1 MTVCGVKIRMRDD
14 FAALILTHGRANNVK
29 TVKTLQKAGYTGKW
43 YIVIDDEDEQEEEYR
58 RIYGERVIRFC
69 KADRAKITDVGDTSK
84 ERRCIIFARNEA
96 FAIARDLGLKYFIEL
111 DDDYNNF
118 EYLSEEAGKLKH
130 TKIRQLD
137 IDFLDASGAKSVAM
151 AQGGDMIGGINSS
164 RWKQQCLRKAMNSFV
179 CRVDNPINFV
189 GRINE
194 DVNTYVT
201 GGMRGELYFT
211 PLMVMLNQ
219 EQTQKAKGGMTGN
232 YLDGGTYVK
241 TFYSVVY
248 APSCVKVASMGVSN
262 QRCHHHVNWNA
273 CCPKIVNEKYR
284 KGVKICREE
293 HTQTASRT

>member
-1 MTVCGVKIRMRDD
+1 MRDD

-29 TVKTLQKAGYTGKW
+29 TVKSLQKAGYTGKW
-43 YIVIDDEDEQEEEYR
+43 YIVIDDEDSQEDEYR
-58 RIYGERVIRFC
+58 RIYGDRVIQFC

-96 FAIARDLGLKYFIEL
+96 FTIARKLGLKYFIEL

-118 EYLSEEAGKLKH
+118 EYLNEENGKLKH
-130 TKIRQLD
+130 TKIKQLD
-137 IDFLDASGAKSVAM
+137 RVFEAMIAFLEVSHARTVAM
-151 AQGGDMIGGINSS
+151 AQGGDMIGGVNSQ
-164 RWKQQCLRKAMNSFV
+164 RWRQQCLRKAMNSFV
-179 CRVDNPINFV
+179 CRVVDPINFV

-201 GGMRGELYFT
+201 GGMRGELFFT
-211 PLMVMLNQ
+211 TLKVMLNQ

-273 CCPKIVNEKYR
+273 CCPKIINEKHR
-284 KGVKICREE
+284 KGGRTCPAEC
-293 HTQTASRT
+293 TPTASQT